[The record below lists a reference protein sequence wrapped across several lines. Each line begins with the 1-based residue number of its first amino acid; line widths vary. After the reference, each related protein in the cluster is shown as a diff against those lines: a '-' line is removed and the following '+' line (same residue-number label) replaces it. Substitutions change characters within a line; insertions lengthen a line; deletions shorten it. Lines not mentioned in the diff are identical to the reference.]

1 MQYHEAEF
9 LVSGAGRAQWPDTQY
24 PEVIFAG
31 RSNAGKSTLINNL
44 VNRKQLAYSG
54 KTPGKTRL
62 LNFFL
67 IDNQMIFTDAPGY
80 GYAKGDNESAKTFAR
95 IIDPYFREREQL
107 KAMVLVMDCRR
118 VPNQDDIAMIEY
130 AKHAHLAILVVL
142 TKIDKL
148 TRSAMLQNCTKIAN
162 ILQVNKSVLLPYNG
176 LNKQGI
182 DEIWERIHQYV
193 D

>member
-9 LVSGAGRAQWPDTQY
+9 LVSGASRAQWPDTQY

-162 ILQVNKSVLLPYNG
+162 TLQVNKSVLLPYNG

-182 DEIWERIHQYV
+182 DEIWKRIHQYV

>member
-9 LVSGAGRAQWPDTQY
+9 LVSGASRAQWPDTQY

-162 ILQVNKSVLLPYNG
+162 TLQVNKSVLLPYNG

>member
-9 LVSGAGRAQWPDTQY
+9 LVSGASRAQWPDTQY

-95 IIDPYFREREQL
+95 IIDPYFKEREQL
-107 KAMVLVMDCRR
+107 KAMVLVIDCRR

-142 TKIDKL
+142 TKVDKL

-162 ILQVNKSVLLPYNG
+162 TLQVNKSVLLPYNG

>member
-9 LVSGAGRAQWPDTQY
+9 LVSGASRAQWPDTQY

-80 GYAKGDNESAKTFAR
+80 GYAKSDNESAKTFAR
-95 IIDPYFREREQL
+95 IIDPYFKEREQL

-118 VPNQDDIAMIEY
+118 IPNQDDIAMIEMQNMR
-130 AKHAHLAILVVL
+130 ILL
-142 TKIDKL
+142 
-148 TRSAMLQNCTKIAN
+148 S
-162 ILQVNKSVLLPYNG
+162 LLY
-176 LNKQGI
+176 
-182 DEIWERIHQYV
+182 
-193 D
+193 

>member
-9 LVSGAGRAQWPDTQY
+9 LVSGASRAQWPDTQY

-95 IIDPYFREREQL
+95 IIDPYFKEREQL

-118 VPNQDDIAMIEY
+118 VPNQDDIVMIEY

-162 ILQVNKSVLLPYNG
+162 TLQVNKSVLLPYNG

>member
-9 LVSGAGRAQWPDTQY
+9 LVSGAGRAQWPGTQY

-162 ILQVNKSVLLPYNG
+162 TLQVNKSVLLPYNG

>member
-9 LVSGAGRAQWPDTQY
+9 LVSGASRAQWPDTQY

-95 IIDPYFREREQL
+95 IIDPYFKEREQL

-142 TKIDKL
+142 TKVDKL

-162 ILQVNKSVLLPYNG
+162 TLQVNKSVLLPYNG

>member
-9 LVSGAGRAQWPDTQY
+9 LVSGASRAQWPDTQY

-80 GYAKGDNESAKTFAR
+80 GYAKSDNESAKTFAR
-95 IIDPYFREREQL
+95 IIDPYFKEREQL

-162 ILQVNKSVLLPYNG
+162 ALQVNKSVLLPYNG

>member
-67 IDNQMIFTDAPGY
+67 IDNQMI
-80 GYAKGDNESAKTFAR
+80 
-95 IIDPYFREREQL
+95 L
-107 KAMVLVMDCRR
+107 
-118 VPNQDDIAMIEY
+118 
-130 AKHAHLAILVVL
+130 
-142 TKIDKL
+142 
-148 TRSAMLQNCTKIAN
+148 
-162 ILQVNKSVLLPYNG
+162 
-176 LNKQGI
+176 
-182 DEIWERIHQYV
+182 
-193 D
+193 

>member
-107 KAMVLVMDCRR
+107 KAMGLVMDCRR
-118 VPNQDDIAMIEY
+118 DPNQDDIAMIEY

-162 ILQVNKSVLLPYNG
+162 TLQVNKSVLLPYNG

>member
-162 ILQVNKSVLLPYNG
+162 ALQVNKSVLLPYNG

>member
-9 LVSGAGRAQWPDTQY
+9 LVSGAGRSQWPDTQY

-162 ILQVNKSVLLPYNG
+162 TLQVNKSVLLPYNG

>member
-9 LVSGAGRAQWPDTQY
+9 LVSGASRAQWPDTQY
-24 PEVIFAG
+24 PEVIFTG

-80 GYAKGDNESAKTFAR
+80 GYAKSDNESAKTFAR
-95 IIDPYFREREQL
+95 IIDPYFKEREQL

-162 ILQVNKSVLLPYNG
+162 TLQVNKSVLLPYNG

>member
-1 MQYHEAEF
+1 MQYHEAKF

-162 ILQVNKSVLLPYNG
+162 TLQVNKSVLLPYNG